1 MDKPI
6 ARQRPDKKGVST
18 VSRSDQEQRDAQ
30 RMARRARRLAERAE
44 LRAHRKA
51 DTAREAAQRADRLA
65 ARAGKGPG
73 SRDFEESLEDYV
85 EHMTERFT
93 RKATDWL
100 DSTHSGFSRADLGLD
115 DDDGYED
122 SDDYGDG
129 YGSDSDDGLGVDA
142 SRRSRSSR
150 AQRRAEHRKRRL
162 QRHAQRVSL
171 WSRFKSGRAFYRD
184 TTRGKV
190 WGVCA
195 GLADYLQF
203 ETWQVRLAA
212 VLGLMFVPSII
223 LPSYF
228 ILYFVMEDKP
238 YYRAA
243 TDRFDEAREVYGSD
257 DAQGQDPGRPRGR
270 KGKLASS
277 TNAQVF
283 RLARGKFAHLED
295 RVRAIESHVTSSRFE
310 LQREFKKIA
319 GDDL

>member
-1 MDKPI
+1 M
-6 ARQRPDKKGVST
+6 
-18 VSRSDQEQRDAQ
+18 SRSDQEQRDAE

-51 DTAREAAQRADRLA
+51 DTAREAAERADRLA

-115 DDDGYED
+115 DDDYYEGSDD

-129 YGSDSDDGLGVDA
+129 YGSDSDDGLGGDA

-150 AQRRAEHRKRRL
+150 AQRRAERRKRRL
-162 QRHAQRVSL
+162 QRYAQRVSL

-184 TTRGKV
+184 KTRGKV
-190 WGVCA
+190 CGVCA

-212 VLGLMFVPSII
+212 VLGLVFVPSII

-243 TDRFDEAREVYGSD
+243 TDRFDEAHEVNASD
-257 DAQGQDPGRPRGR
+257 DGQGQDPGRPRGR

-283 RLARGKFAHLED
+283 RLARGKFARLED